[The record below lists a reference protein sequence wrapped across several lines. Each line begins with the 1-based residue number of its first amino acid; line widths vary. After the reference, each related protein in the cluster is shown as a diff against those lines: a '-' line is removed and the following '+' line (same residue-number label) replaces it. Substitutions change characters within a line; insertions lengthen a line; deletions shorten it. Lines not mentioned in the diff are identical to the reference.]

1 MFKACMGEDSEVQKD
16 KLQQVAATV
25 EWDVHH
31 YFSNIVA
38 GHKISSLR
46 DSLTIP

>member
-1 MFKACMGEDSEVQKD
+1 MGEDSEVQKD

-25 EWDVHH
+25 EWGRVCIIT
-31 YFSNIVA
+31 FSNIVA
-38 GHKISSLR
+38 GHKINSLS

>member
-38 GHKISSLR
+38 RHKISSLR